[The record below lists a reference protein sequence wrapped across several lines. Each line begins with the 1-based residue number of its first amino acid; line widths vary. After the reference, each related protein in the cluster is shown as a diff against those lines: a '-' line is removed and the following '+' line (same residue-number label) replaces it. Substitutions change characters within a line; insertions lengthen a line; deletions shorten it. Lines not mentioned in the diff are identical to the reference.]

1 MTESTSENMTE
12 EIILDLNEKEPKGS
26 VGTALKKVEPNN
38 DKPPTPTSTTSVKVI
53 PAKRIDEL
61 TDEEKKILI
70 DNARAGIENPYYNV
84 KLYKNGNSRICK
96 SKKPTISQQAVSN
109 KGERLINS
117 NTSDNRKVYM
127 TDNQLIWE
135 HVLELENKYNN
146 LYRKHKKLKAKY
158 NDLYIED
165 DIPTPTPKTDSSNV
179 ESTPTPQNQLQPQPQ
194 HEQVKPEPEP
204 QPEQVEPEPQPEQ
217 PIYQNY
223 NRRGNW
229 RSMLLNR

>member
-1 MTESTSENMTE
+1 MTETQSENLTD
-12 EIILDLNEKEPKGS
+12 EIVIDLNEKEHIEPDKEKPK
-26 VGTALKKVEPNN
+26 
-38 DKPPTPTSTTSVKVI
+38 TTVKVI

-70 DNARAGIENPYYNV
+70 ENARAGIDNPYYNV
-84 KLYKNGNSRICK
+84 KLYKNGTTRICK

-165 DIPTPTPKTDSSNV
+165 EDIAQK
-179 ESTPTPQNQLQPQPQ
+179 PQPEPQKQPEPEQPQKQPQPE
-194 HEQVKPEPEP
+194 HEQPQPEPEP
-204 QPEQVEPEPQPEQ
+204 QPEQPV
-217 PIYQNY
+217 YQNY

-229 RSMLLNR
+229 RSMLLNH

>member
-12 EIILDLNEKEPKGS
+12 EIILDLNEN
-26 VGTALKKVEPNN
+26 KKVEPN
-38 DKPPTPTSTTSVKVI
+38 KETSTPTPTTSVKVI

-61 TDEEKKILI
+61 TDDEKKILI

-84 KLYKNGNSRICK
+84 KLYKNGTTRICK

-109 KGERLINS
+109 KGERSLNS

-165 DIPTPTPKTDSSNV
+165 DTPTPTPKTDSSNV
-179 ESTPTPQNQLQPQPQ
+179 EPTPTPQNQLQPQ
-194 HEQVKPEPEP
+194 HEQPQPEHQPEP
-204 QPEQVEPEPQPEQ
+204 QPEQVEPEQ

>member
-12 EIILDLNEKEPKGS
+12 EIVLDLNEKEPKGS
-26 VGTALKKVEPNN
+26 AGTALKKVEPN
-38 DKPPTPTSTTSVKVI
+38 KETPTPTPTTSVKVI

-61 TDEEKKILI
+61 TDDEKKILI

-84 KLYKNGNSRICK
+84 KLYKNGTTRICK

-109 KGERLINS
+109 KGERSLNS

-179 ESTPTPQNQLQPQPQ
+179 EPTLTPQNQPEQPQPQ
-194 HEQVKPEPEP
+194 HEQPQPEP
-204 QPEQVEPEPQPEQ
+204 QHEQVEPEPQPEQ

>member
-12 EIILDLNEKEPKGS
+12 EIVLDLNEN
-26 VGTALKKVEPNN
+26 KKVEPNN
-38 DKPPTPTSTTSVKVI
+38 DKPSTPTSTTSVKVI

-61 TDEEKKILI
+61 TDDEKKILI

-84 KLYKNGNSRICK
+84 KLYKNGTTRICK

-109 KGERLINS
+109 KGERSLNS

-179 ESTPTPQNQLQPQPQ
+179 EPTPTPQNQPQPQPQ
-194 HEQVKPEPEP
+194 HEQP
-204 QPEQVEPEPQPEQ
+204 QPEHQHEQVEPEPQPEQ

>member
-26 VGTALKKVEPNN
+26 ADTILKKVEPN
-38 DKPPTPTSTTSVKVI
+38 KETPTSTSTTSVKVI
-53 PAKRIDEL
+53 PSKRIDEL

-70 DNARAGIENPYYNV
+70 ENARAGIENPYYNV
-84 KLYKNGNSRICK
+84 KLYKNGTTRICK

-109 KGERLINS
+109 KGERSLNS

-179 ESTPTPQNQLQPQPQ
+179 EPTPTPQNQPEPQPQ
-194 HEQVKPEPEP
+194 HEQVEPQP
-204 QPEQVEPEPQPEQ
+204 QPEQVEPEQ

>member
-12 EIILDLNEKEPKGS
+12 EIVLDLNEN
-26 VGTALKKVEPNN
+26 KKVEPNN
-38 DKPPTPTSTTSVKVI
+38 DKPPTPTSTSSVKVI

-61 TDEEKKILI
+61 TDDEKKILI

-84 KLYKNGNSRICK
+84 KLYKNGTTRICK
-96 SKKPTISQQAVSN
+96 SKKPTICQQAVNN
-109 KGERLINS
+109 KGERSLNS

-165 DIPTPTPKTDSSNV
+165 EYPSGLSSKN
-179 ESTPTPQNQLQPQPQ
+179 EDLPQQQTQQ
-194 HEQVKPEPEP
+194 MEQQQTQQQMEPEPEP
-204 QPEQVEPEPQPEQ
+204 EQQQTQQTE

-223 NRRGNW
+223 NQRLNW
-229 RSMLLNR
+229 RSMLTNR